1 MNLEKIKKFFGFP
14 LDKKH
19 KENVEKELC
28 NYLYHT
34 GKIICII
41 IVISQIIMMISIS
54 AREGGPFA
62 TPRRQWY
69 FYMYVTLFCVSS
81 VFMFVFSYLWNKKK
95 DCCTFYINLWIIYV
109 TFFCLWGCV
118 ITLLDQLGGNDLSVF
133 SYIMLAAAAFSVLKF
148 GESVIVFGGCFL
160 FLNLFLPGIQTIP
173 GNEFSN
179 IVNTFFITSL
189 AIFVSTML
197 YRNRVFTY
205 YDKLL
210 ISQQYEEI
218 SHINNLLNDK
228 VMTDDLTKMNNR
240 RYLEDI
246 LQKKLISHAN
256 QEPITGMMIDIDYFK
271 QFNDNYG
278 HQKGDY
284 CLQNIAKVI
293 LDFTSSENEHAIRYG
308 GEEFFICI
316 FNCDETDAKLK
327 SECLRKI
334 IESCNFERDDVPLK
348 CVTVSIGV
356 YTKKI
361 EKTITLN
368 EFISNCDKALYT
380 AKEKGRNCVAFY

>member
-1 MNLEKIKKFFGFP
+1 MNLEKFKKFFGFP

-19 KENVEKELC
+19 KENVERELC

-41 IVISQIIMMISIS
+41 IIISQLIMMISIS
-54 AREGGPFA
+54 ARDGGPFA

-69 FYMYVTLFCVSS
+69 FCMYIILLCISLI
-81 VFMFVFSYLWNKKK
+81 FMFVFSYLWNKKK
-95 DCCTFYINLWIIYV
+95 EHCTCYINLWVIYV

-133 SYIMLAAAAFSVLKF
+133 SYIMLTAAAFSVLKL
-148 GESVIVFGGCFL
+148 GQSIVVFGGCFL
-160 FLNLFLPGIQTIP
+160 FLNLLLPGIQTVS

-197 YRNRVFTY
+197 YRSRVFTY
-205 YDKLL
+205 YDKML
-210 ISQQYEEI
+210 IHQQYEEI
-218 SHINNLLNDK
+218 SHMNNLLNLK

-240 RYLEDI
+240 RYLEDV
-246 LQKKLISHAN
+246 LQKKLSTHSN

-271 QFNDNYG
+271 QFNDTYG

-293 LDFTSSENEHAIRYG
+293 LDFTNSENAHAIRYG

-316 FNCDETDAKLK
+316 FNCDEENAKLK

-334 IESCNFERDDVPLK
+334 IEYCNFERDDVPSK

-356 YTKKI
+356 HTKKV
-361 EKTITLN
+361 EELITLN
-368 EFISNCDKALYT
+368 EFISYCDKALYI
-380 AKEKGRNCVAFY
+380 AKEQGRNCVAFY